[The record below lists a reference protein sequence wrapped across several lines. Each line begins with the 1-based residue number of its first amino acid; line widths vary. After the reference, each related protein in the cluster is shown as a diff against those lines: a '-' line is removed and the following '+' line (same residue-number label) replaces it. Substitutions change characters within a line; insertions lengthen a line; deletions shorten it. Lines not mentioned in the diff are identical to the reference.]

1 MDDVRAGGS
10 PDETAAWQAAAWTPD
25 DAAMEELDRG
35 VAHWFGARVATDV
48 TALRDTERTTGERAA
63 DWLARQAG
71 SWHFIMMFGGFL
83 VVWITLNVMFFKRTL
98 DPYPFILLNLMLS
111 CLAAIQAPVIM
122 MSQNRQ
128 EHRDRARGE
137 NDYAVNVKAEVLLE
151 HLTAEI
157 EVIKRALGVPEAPA
171 ETEQPADAGR

>member
-1 MDDVRAGGS
+1 MDDDRAGSS
-10 PDETAAWQAAAWTPD
+10 PDEAAARQAAGWTPD